1 MHKTLLKSLSNWW
14 PAVLMVLLG
23 LYSFIKIATITL
35 QDEPMGFKP
44 AGYYIANIIDER
56 GNKNEVA
63 QLINMLPGNSLS
75 TGTQQLDLQG
85 GAAVAVKKFIDRNL
99 ANNKSLKAVNI
110 TIKEFRVTET
120 LISNTRVDGQL
131 KLRFVFGLE
140 KDYGTQPLVEYKGGL
155 HYVRSVNSVV
165 AVEPYLRSSLKS
177 SLQFFNNWMQTN
189 HTENAKLAQNV
200 KIIFSD
206 YTEKTEGDT
215 IYYAANRP
223 LTWTDFQGKIQY
235 NTPYAAGVMPSIGYS
250 QHAKVINGTIFV
262 YIDMKTSL
270 PKSTCWARS
279 FAKDDYN
286 LNHEQRHF
294 DVARIIAGQFKQK
307 ILSQQLTPDNY
318 EAIIN
323 MQYLDSYRDLYE
335 MQKAYDKETGHGTRQ
350 QMQQQWNEKIDR
362 QLSAKASSTAS
373 L

>member
-1 MHKTLLKSLSNWW
+1 MQKTLLKLFISCW
-14 PAVLMVLLG
+14 PAMLVMLC
-23 LYSFIKIATITL
+23 SFTGIGTIVL
-35 QDEPMGFKP
+35 QDEPLGFKP
-44 AGYYIANIIDER
+44 ADYYIANVVDER
-56 GNKNEVA
+56 NSKNEVA
-63 QLINMLPGNSLS
+63 QLITLLPGNKLS

-85 GAAVAVKKFIDRNL
+85 GVAVAMRKFIERNL
-99 ANNKSLKAVNI
+99 PQNKSLKAVNI
-110 TIKEFRVTET
+110 IVKEFKLTET
-120 LISNTRVDGQL
+120 PAGAMRVDGQL
-131 KLRFVFGLE
+131 KLRVVFGLE

-155 HYVRSVNSVV
+155 HYVRSINSTV
-165 AVEPYLRSSLKS
+165 AIEPYFRSSLKS

-206 YTEKTEGDT
+206 YTEKPESDT
-215 IYYAANRP
+215 IYYAASRP
-223 LTWTDFQGKIQY
+223 LTWNDFQGKIQH

-250 QHAKVINGTIFV
+250 QHAKVVNGTIFV

-270 PKSTCWARS
+270 PKSTCWARP
-279 FAKDDYN
+279 FAKDDFN

-294 DVARIIAGQFKQK
+294 DVAHIIAGQFKQK

-335 MQKAYDKETGHGTRQ
+335 MQKAYDKETGNGTRQ
-350 QMQQQWNEKIDR
+350 QTQQEWNEKIDK
-362 QLSAKASSTAS
+362 QLSTKASSTTS